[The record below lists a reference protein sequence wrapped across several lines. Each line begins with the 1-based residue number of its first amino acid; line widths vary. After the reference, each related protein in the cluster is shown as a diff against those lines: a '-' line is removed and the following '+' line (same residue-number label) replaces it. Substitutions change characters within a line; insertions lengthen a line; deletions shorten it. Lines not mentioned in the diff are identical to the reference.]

1 MMKGMMRTP
10 NIWNRPT
17 MAEFSATVETPAST
31 SAAPPLMVVSPAP
44 PQEAGVASPSRAMV
58 MEVTGS
64 KPSAT
69 RKGAAM
75 AAGAPAPAAPSRKMG
90 SIMPMMTTCT
100 RRSSLMPEMVAFTS
114 SMAPVSRSRF
124 RMVKAPKTIST
135 ILRPSLMPF
144 QTRGSRTLTMSV
156 KEMRSTLKNVKAST
170 MVQRNA
176 TGDTFL
182 ADCLKPRMPTNTT
195 RMGLR
200 AMTKLTNSM
209 GVLSLS

>member
-1 MMKGMMRTP
+1 M
-10 NIWNRPT
+10 
-17 MAEFSATVETPAST
+17 SA
-31 SAAPPLMVVSPAP
+31 
-44 PQEAGVASPSRAMV
+44 
-58 MEVTGS
+58 
-64 KPSAT
+64 
-69 RKGAAM
+69 
-75 AAGAPAPAAPSRKMG
+75 
-90 SIMPMMTTCT
+90 
-100 RRSSLMPEMVAFTS
+100 
-114 SMAPVSRSRF
+114 
-124 RMVKAPKTIST
+124 
-135 ILRPSLMPF
+135 
-144 QTRGSRTLTMSV
+144 